1 MVNQKWKADFIPLH
15 VRRMGSSRCC
25 LKGVKSNQCFC
36 SCFSLSGELP
46 VNYIDIHIFLMYL
59 EVSSLL
65 DLHLKATGISGN
77 WIKRSQMG
85 FHEIPFTRAC
95 IGRKCVCKKA
105 VGNIRGRREVWGLV
119 LVVVCL
125 SAVIFLVVFLRLWK
139 QLEDRISVSNSIGN
153 I

>member
-1 MVNQKWKADFIPLH
+1 
-15 VRRMGSSRCC
+15 
-25 LKGVKSNQCFC
+25 
-36 SCFSLSGELP
+36 
-46 VNYIDIHIFLMYL
+46 
-59 EVSSLL
+59 
-65 DLHLKATGISGN
+65 
-77 WIKRSQMG
+77 MG

-95 IGRKCVCKKA
+95 IGRKYVCKKA